1 MAVNS
6 SRSAGIEEDDE
17 MNIRW
22 MRWIIVVVVIC
33 AAILA
38 AGYRLTQVEPET
50 AAAAPAVSAPAPMTH
65 VALNG
70 QATSLEQVRSR
81 GLQTAVEPVAVFT
94 DNVLDYRLSYP
105 ANWQMFQLSSTV
117 ALFQTADGVTRVKV
131 EAAGPLPA
139 DGLSAFVTRS
149 LGQSAALSRQAL
161 TIHGQPAERVV
172 TFADTPGGQVTT
184 FYVQVNTSVYVL
196 TGQGQQAA
204 LEKVAR
210 SFNAPQ
216 AAAQR

>member
-1 MAVNS
+1 
-6 SRSAGIEEDDE
+6 

-22 MRWIIVVVVIC
+22 MRWIIVIVVIC

-50 AAAAPAVSAPAPMTH
+50 AAAAPAVSTPVMTH
-65 VALNG
+65 AALSG
-70 QATSLEQVRSR
+70 QATSIEQVQAR
-81 GLQTAVEPVAVFT
+81 GAQSAVEPVAVFT
-94 DNVLDYRLSYP
+94 ERGYRLSYP
-105 ANWQMFQLSSTV
+105 ANWQKFQLSSTV
-117 ALFQTADGVTRVKV
+117 TLFQTADGVTSVKV

-149 LGQSAALSRQAL
+149 LGQTVAISRQLL
-161 TIHGQPAERVV
+161 TIHGQPAARVV
-172 TFADTPGGQVTT
+172 TLADTPGGQVTT
-184 FYVQVNTSVYVL
+184 FYVQVNASVYVL
-196 TGQGQQAA
+196 TGQGQQVA

-216 AAAQR
+216 AVAQR